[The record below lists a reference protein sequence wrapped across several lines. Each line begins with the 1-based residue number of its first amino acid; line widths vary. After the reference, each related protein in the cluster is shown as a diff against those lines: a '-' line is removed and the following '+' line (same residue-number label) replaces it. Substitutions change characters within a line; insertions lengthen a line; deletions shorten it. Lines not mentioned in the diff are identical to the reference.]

1 VPSDA
6 TAHQLKITIDDIR
19 PPIWRRVLVPSR
31 MTLAQVHRV
40 IQEAF
45 GWWNSHLHAFEIDGV
60 AYGID
65 DGEGWGEP
73 PVDERRTTL
82 DTVASSGDRFRY
94 TYDFGDDWVHRIEV
108 EDVVRL
114 DPSGAYPRCG
124 AGRRSGPPEDVGGPW
139 GYARFLEAVADPNHH
154 EHEQQLEWAGG
165 SFDPER
171 CDLAEI
177 NAGLTPIRRS

>member
-6 TAHQLKITIDDIR
+6 TVHQLKISIAEIR

-31 MTLAQVHRV
+31 ITLAQLHRV

-45 GWWNSHLHAFEIDGV
+45 GWWDCHLHEFEIDGV
-60 AYGID
+60 EYGID

-73 PVDERRTTL
+73 PVDERRTKL
-82 DTVASSGDRFRY
+82 DAVASEGARFAY
-94 TYDFGDDWVHRIEV
+94 TYDFGDDWIHRIEV
-108 EDVVRL
+108 EDVVPL
-114 DPSGAYPRCG
+114 DPRGAYPRCT
-124 AGRRSGPPEDVGGPW
+124 AGRRCAPPEDVGGPW
-139 GYARFLEAVADPNHH
+139 GYSGFLEALADPNHD
-154 EHEQQLEWAGG
+154 EHDAMLEWAGG

-177 NAGLTPIRRS
+177 NARFTPIRRR